1 MIWKLSYATR
11 LVDELNAVTI
21 TSIEQKCLLIIRI
34 FKSNGRSTFKVG
46 ADWLSGVCR
55 GVVIFTGDR
64 TVMGR
69 IANLASGLEVGQTP
83 ISREIKHLIRL
94 VLRIAVFVGL
104 AFFVVAF
111 VLGYMWLDALIFF
124 IGFIIANVPEGLLAT
139 ITVSMPQ
146 ANTRIFTVRCYA

>member
-1 MIWKLSYATR
+1 
-11 LVDELNAVTI
+11 
-21 TSIEQKCLLIIRI
+21 
-34 FKSNGRSTFKVG
+34 VG